1 MDKLPSIIIIEDHPV
16 MRGGLVSYFTGTR
29 RWKVLGA
36 VSNIEDAKTLISS
49 PYSKSKA
56 KVDLLLIDIQLE
68 NGWGLDII
76 PWLKTQTEKGFQ
88 IPVMAVYSSYDDYAH
103 VSAAIG
109 MGVQGYVSKH
119 RTERE
124 LENALVKVMEGKT
137 FIDES

>member
-124 LENALVKVMEGKT
+124 LE
-137 FIDES
+137 